1 MQNFHGLLICFL
13 VFRLKI
19 YCYIRCLD
27 YFVHIDKLF
36 KPRNAK
42 RHIFRRIPSIMK
54 GIQRHLRCWL
64 AHGLSCHAADHL
76 AGMHNWLYEPELDFA
91 DHPVEFLGRELFE
104 ENDLLGREHI
114 RKMDVKEL
122 SCVFLSLSLDLAPLP
137 LLRHYHH
144 FLLKLFELLKN
155 VHRRWLILHLFI
167 LFHLRLCVFNNP
179 LNVHR
184 KVVLGLLILN
194 YLAAKVGTTL
204 S

>member
-1 MQNFHGLLICFL
+1 
-13 VFRLKI
+13 
-19 YCYIRCLD
+19 
-27 YFVHIDKLF
+27 
-36 KPRNAK
+36 
-42 RHIFRRIPSIMK
+42 
-54 GIQRHLRCWL
+54 
-64 AHGLSCHAADHL
+64 
-76 AGMHNWLYEPELDFA
+76 
-91 DHPVEFLGRELFE
+91 
-104 ENDLLGREHI
+104 
-114 RKMDVKEL
+114 MDVKEL